1 VKRIYAMGIFVVMLL
16 ASVGAASATV
26 NLVTNGGFEAPVLP
40 SGQAWNIFDN
50 GVVPGWSVAWTTADP
65 VSWNGHSR
73 PVVAKMELQHTG
85 LVEGILSAEGNQH
98 AELDTDWFGP
108 AGGILG
114 SPSDVTISQ
123 TINTIPGAHYTVS
136 YEEHCRP
143 SDTHNPCTLQFDW
156 SGFSPSPNTPGP
168 THAADPWTTYTYDRV
183 ATGTST
189 TIAFTDTGVPDSIGA
204 LIDNVIVTQ
213 TSSPPAIPEF
223 PTIALPVALIVGMLG
238 AVLFIKSTKEN

>member
-1 VKRIYAMGIFVVMLL
+1 MGIFVVMLL

-26 NLVTNGGFEAPVLP
+26 NLVTNGGFETPVLN
-40 SGQAWNIFDN
+40 SGDNWNIFDN
-50 GVVPGWSVAWTTADP
+50 GVVPGWSVAWANDAAIYHGYSLPTIP
-65 VSWNGHSR
+65 
-73 PVVAKMELQHTG
+73 KLELQHTG
-85 LVEGILSAEGNQH
+85 SVEGIPSAGGNQH

-108 AGGILG
+108 TGPPGGGGLTG
-114 SPSDVTISQ
+114 EPANVKISQ
-123 TINTIPGAHYTVS
+123 TFNTIPGAHYSVS

-156 SGFSPSPNTPGP
+156 PGFSPSPITSGP
-168 THAADPWTTYTYDRV
+168 IPAATPWTTYTYDRV

-189 TIAFTDTGVPDSIGA
+189 TISFTDTGVPDAIGA

-223 PTIALPVALIVGMLG
+223 PTIAFPVALIVGILG